1 MVGDQS
7 RLTWYDRTGRLL
19 GSFRE
24 SGDYQ
29 HPWLSPDEKQIV
41 VEKTDPTTGRHT
53 IWTLDVAR
61 EVTSRLLYDATGAH
75 QPLSSPDGKHLVFS
89 SNRLGGVDLYSVR
102 ADGTGDQTVL
112 LSSPERLTYVPSDW
126 SLDQRLLLYFA
137 RGDLWILPLNPTG
150 TPQPF
155 LRTNANEI
163 QGRFSPDLRW
173 IAYTSDESGVPEVYV
188 RRYPGGENLWR
199 VSTNGG
205 AQPQWRRDGKEI
217 FYLAADGKLM
227 AADVRVS
234 ASGFATDPARP
245 LFDTGI
251 KGLFVDRRNHY
262 VVTRDG
268 QRFLLNVTAED
279 DNLAPIT
286 VVMNWTAGIE
296 R

>member
-1 MVGDQS
+1 MG
-7 RLTWYDRTGRLL
+7 
-19 GSFRE
+19 
-24 SGDYQ
+24 
-29 HPWLSPDEKQIV
+29 I
-41 VEKTDPTTGRHT
+41 
-53 IWTLDVAR
+53 TLAPP
-61 EVTSRLLYDATGAH
+61 G
-75 QPLSSPDGKHLVFS
+75 P
-89 SNRLGGVDLYSVR
+89 
-102 ADGTGDQTVL
+102 
-112 LSSPERLTYVPSDW
+112 
-126 SLDQRLLLYFA
+126 
-137 RGDLWILPLNPTG
+137 
-150 TPQPF
+150 PQPF

-173 IAYTSDESGVPEVYV
+173 IAYTSDESGVPEIYV
-188 RRYPGGENLWR
+188 RRYPGGDGMWR

-205 AQPQWRRDGKEI
+205 AQPQWRRDGKEL

-286 VVMNWTAGIE
+286 VVMNWAAGIE